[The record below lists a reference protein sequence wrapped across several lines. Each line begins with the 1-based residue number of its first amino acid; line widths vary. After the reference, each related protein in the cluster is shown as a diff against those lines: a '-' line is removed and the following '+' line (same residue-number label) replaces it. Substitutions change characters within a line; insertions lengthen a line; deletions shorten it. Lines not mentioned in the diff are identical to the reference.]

1 MLPKFL
7 MLVLILLSLPVVQS
21 AAPAASGL
29 VGSAAPNFRVQ
40 SGDDR
45 ELTLDMIKGKVTA
58 LFYENKDLVENNK
71 QIKDELNKLYFEQ
84 ARIVKDVVVRL
95 PVVDC
100 SAAIWPFLGIWKRR
114 VREHSKKEGVT
125 IYCDWKG
132 KMSSDYQMKAD
143 ASNLVIIDKA
153 GRIRFFSA
161 GVIKAEEINK
171 VKQLLI
177 VLAAE

>member
-1 MLPKFL
+1 MIEAKMLPKFL

-114 VREHSKKEGVT
+114 VREHSKKDV
-125 IYCDWKG
+125 
-132 KMSSDYQMKAD
+132 
-143 ASNLVIIDKA
+143 V
-153 GRIRFFSA
+153 
-161 GVIKAEEINK
+161 
-171 VKQLLI
+171 
-177 VLAAE
+177 